1 MAFSVGLDFGLCF
14 FGSSNLG
21 SVSLNFLT
29 HNFCH
34 SVNFSELSSRFSL
47 YSVHGRNVCR

>member
-1 MAFSVGLDFGLCF
+1 MAFSVGLEFGLCF

-29 HNFCH
+29 HNLH
-34 SVNFSELSSRFSL
+34 KSVNFSKLSSKFSF
-47 YSVHGRNVCR
+47 YSVYRRNVC